1 MGETLREIAIL
12 VAVFYTLEVF
22 ISNKPVPFWLNG
34 AVLAG
39 CIAFLSLGIGL
50 EVADPRWGERRNMP
64 PYYSLLVPAGLAL
77 FSAIVGII
85 ALFLERRRARQAEAA
100 SGTQSRV
107 AYG

>member
-50 EVADPRWGERRNMP
+50 EVADPR
-64 PYYSLLVPAGLAL
+64 
-77 FSAIVGII
+77 
-85 ALFLERRRARQAEAA
+85 
-100 SGTQSRV
+100 
-107 AYG
+107 